1 MSEMFDNTNRGV
13 MFKNQKKDSERHP
26 DYTGKVNVDGK
37 DYDLSCWIKQSKSG
51 QKFFSLSV
59 KEPWVK
65 PVGADAKAAKQSD
78 FINDDVPF

>member
-1 MSEMFDNTNRGV
+1 MSESFDNTNRGV

-37 DYDLSCWIKQSKSG
+37 DYDLSCWVKQSKSG
-51 QKFFSLSV
+51 QKFFSLAV

-65 PVGADAKAAKQSD
+65 PEGKVAKQSD